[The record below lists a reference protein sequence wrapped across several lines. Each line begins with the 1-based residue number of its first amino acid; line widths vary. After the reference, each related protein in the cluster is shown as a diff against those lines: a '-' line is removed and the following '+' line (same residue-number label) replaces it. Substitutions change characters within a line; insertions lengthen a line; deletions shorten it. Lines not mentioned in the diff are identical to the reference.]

1 MIEDRVIQIT
11 ERGVSRID
19 FGVQWEFEAYKRG
32 LRDPWEHS
40 PHKAIRTHEVLTKIA
55 GVEVP
60 AIKTVYNECSDEEIS
75 AWKAERDEYM
85 RQRDEW
91 IALQM
96 FNKYGYET
104 FIEEC
109 EAYRL
114 TDEFR
119 NSVRPYESR
128 SESQCSM
135 FCAFYEDCALR
146 LAETQNG
153 GKDLENTRC

>member
-96 FNKYGYET
+96 FNKYGYEQ
-104 FIEEC
+104 FCLEC
-109 EAYRL
+109 KAFNL
-114 TDEFR
+114 TKEFL
-119 NSVRPYESR
+119 NSVQPCES
-128 SESQCSM
+128 EAVPQCNL
-135 FCAFYEDCALR
+135 FCVLYNDCMQR
-146 LAETQNG
+146 KGDE
-153 GKDLENTRC
+153 